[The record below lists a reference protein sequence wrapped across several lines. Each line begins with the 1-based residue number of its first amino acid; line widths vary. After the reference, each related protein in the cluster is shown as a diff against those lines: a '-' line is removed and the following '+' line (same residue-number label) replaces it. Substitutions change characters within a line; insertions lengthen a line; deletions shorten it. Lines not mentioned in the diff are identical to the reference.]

1 MALVTYVGKVLSDG
15 HLSLP
20 KHTRKALQL
29 EIGQEVEVVVRTCDD
44 AQPLTDEAYELL
56 RKLIGLAKTG
66 KPDASVHHDTLEKR
80 HAALNRL
87 LSLQLPV
94 DDWEQM
100 EEEIIN
106 GAIELNR

>member
-1 MALVTYVGKVLSDG
+1 MASVTYVGKVLSDG

-20 KHTRKALQL
+20 KKARKELNL
-29 EIGQEVEVVVRTCDD
+29 EIGQEVEVAVRNRND
-44 AQPLTDEAYELL
+44 AQQSDEAYAPL

-66 KPDASVHHDTLEKR
+66 ELDAWVHHEALENR

-94 DDWEQM
+94 ADWEQM
-100 EEEIIN
+100 EEEIIK
-106 GAIELNR
+106 GAMEVNK